1 MKEINLEHLYTLPV
15 FELSFKQERF
25 KNKEQVFLNHVN
37 SSVFKNVRD
46 VIGDLLKCAC
56 EFKQENTLYKSIF
69 LDLAWAVLEN
79 NQALWTKEEKI
90 NGYSD
95 IDLHWH
101 LYPQYDG
108 SFDDYESVVLSS
120 KEYFEGVMELM
131 SQEGLKYK
139 DEVCFAL
146 YVFFVQSKN

>member
-1 MKEINLEHLYTLPV
+1 MKEINLEHLYALPV

-25 KNKEQVFLNHVN
+25 KNEVEVFLSHVN
-37 SSVFKNVRD
+37 KCVSKNVREI
-46 VIGDLLKCAC
+46 IGDLLKCAC
-56 EFKQENTLYKSIF
+56 EYKLEIPLYKTIF

-79 NQALWTKEEKI
+79 NRALWSKEEKL

-108 SFDDYESVVLSS
+108 SFDDYESIALNPND
-120 KEYFEGVMELM
+120 YFEGVIELM
-131 SQEGLKYK
+131 SQEDLSCR

-146 YVFFVQSKN
+146 YVFFVQSR